1 MSKLEWLNSSEELTS
16 SENIS
21 LGSGPDL
28 IGEVVKMCAE
38 ISAVAGSILEACN
51 IYMCWSKIL
60 VAVRT

>member
-1 MSKLEWLNSSEELTS
+1 MSKLEWLNSC

-21 LGSGPDL
+21 IGSGPDL

-38 ISAVAGSILEACN
+38 ISAVVGSILEAWN
-51 IYMCWSKIL
+51 IYMWWSKIL